1 MKEEIIKKLNKVGYK
16 YSVINEY
23 GIYAY
28 KTFEGLIEKWGPIRE
43 EDLELFDKLLDVKIS
58 ELRTE
63 KLKRICDEPLQ

>member
-43 EDLELFDKLLDVKIS
+43 EDFELFNTLLDVKIS

-63 KLKRICDEPLQ
+63 KLQRVLKK